1 MADESQIGET
11 VARRNQRTGLGC
23 VSVLS

>member
-11 VARRNQRTGLGC
+11 VARRNQRTELGC